1 MKYSVVQVGESW
13 AVGKN
18 KTSYFSST
26 LSANKELA
34 EIKALELSALWYR
47 EQMDKSYIKWEAKK
61 EALPKEL
68 REREVGYSWD
78 DVLA

>member
-1 MKYSVVQVGESW
+1 MKYSVVQVGGSW

-47 EQMDKSYIKWEAKK
+47 EQMDKCYLEWEAKK
-61 EALPKEL
+61 EALPKEV
-68 REREVGYSWD
+68 REKDVWYSWD

>member
-1 MKYSVVQVGESW
+1 MKYSVVQVRESW

-26 LSANKELA
+26 LSVNKELA

-47 EQMDKSYIKWEAKK
+47 EQMDKCYLKWEEKK